1 MGGSKR
7 GKLTDEFV
15 EIICYKYDMNIW
27 LSRKDAAAKI
37 SVSTET
43 IDRRALAWQKEPMPN
58 RIRYKLLKLGDD
70 TRKQRRFFEPDIEAM
85 LVTR

>member
-1 MGGSKR
+1 MEASTSKFP
-7 GKLTDEFV
+7 DEIV
-15 EIICYKYDMNIW
+15 EIICYKFNMNIW
-27 LSRKDAAAKI
+27 LSRKEAAAKI

-43 IDRRALAWQKEPMPN
+43 IDRRALAWQKEPMAN

-70 TRKQRRFFEPDIEAM
+70 TRKQRRYYEPDIEAM